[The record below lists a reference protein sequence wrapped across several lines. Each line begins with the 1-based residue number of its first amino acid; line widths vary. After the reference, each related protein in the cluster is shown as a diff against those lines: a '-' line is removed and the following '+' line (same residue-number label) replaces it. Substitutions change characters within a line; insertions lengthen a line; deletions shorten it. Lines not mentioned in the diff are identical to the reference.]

1 MIDRVSL
8 RPWQPSDRQALA
20 DLANDRRIAINL
32 RDVFPCP
39 YSVADAD
46 RFIAM
51 ARGMEPQTL
60 FAIEAAGRLAGG
72 IGYTRRTDV
81 ERIAAEVGFWLG
93 VPFWG
98 RGIATHAVRLVTARA
113 FSLHPELRRLYA
125 LPFASNA
132 ASARVLEKAGYR
144 REAVLRQSAIKEGV
158 VQDQWLY
165 VLLRD
170 EFERDRTG

>member
-1 MIDRVSL
+1 VTL
-8 RPWQPSDRQALA
+8 RTWRASDRDVLSA
-20 DLANDRRIAINL
+20 LANDRRIAINL

-51 ARGMEPQTL
+51 AGGTEPQTHL
-60 FAIEAAGRLAGG
+60 AIEVAGGLAGG
-72 IGYTRRTDV
+72 VGYTLHTDV
-81 ERIAAEVGFWLG
+81 ERIAAEVGYWLG
-93 VPFWG
+93 VAFWG
-98 RGIATHAVRLVTARA
+98 RGIATHAVRQVTALA
-113 FSLHPELRRLYA
+113 FSRHPELRRLYA